1 MFIFHLGFL
10 WFQGFLRVNNH
21 FQNNNLHCQFGLLI
35 LHDFRLLFNLQRKRN
50 TTSISWCWPST
61 CSVWEK
67 TQEHINA
74 NKKSEWITTSL
85 AVTKTTTS
93 HRWWVNIRDI
103 RAAERMTKNGPNAV
117 IPKTENHAL
126 SVISPQPIEMLS
138 CSRVLRT
145 ALVKRSCLQLVYRS
159 ESSASSWETVRTI
172 KNNNWPIIK
181 GEASAQKTKLVKANY
196 FKKRVVNT
204 VPKWD
209 LFPVI

>member
-1 MFIFHLGFL
+1 
-10 WFQGFLRVNNH
+10 
-21 FQNNNLHCQFGLLI
+21 
-35 LHDFRLLFNLQRKRN
+35 
-50 TTSISWCWPST
+50 
-61 CSVWEK
+61 
-67 TQEHINA
+67 
-74 NKKSEWITTSL
+74 
-85 AVTKTTTS
+85 
-93 HRWWVNIRDI
+93 
-103 RAAERMTKNGPNAV
+103 MTKNGPNAV

-204 VPKWD
+204 VPK
-209 LFPVI
+209 